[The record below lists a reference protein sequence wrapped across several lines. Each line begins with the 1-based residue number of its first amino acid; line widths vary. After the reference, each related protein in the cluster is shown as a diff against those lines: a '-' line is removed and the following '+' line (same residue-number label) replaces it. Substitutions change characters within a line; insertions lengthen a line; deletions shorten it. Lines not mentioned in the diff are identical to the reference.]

1 MTSYVAPPS
10 DPLRQSTTANSK
22 IVLPRLI
29 RLSAMALALAGVAA
43 FGVIVYSAYQS
54 PKAPEDVPLITA
66 DNSPLREKPA
76 EAGGMEVANRDS
88 TIYSQLDDKSQRS
101 VGGLERLVP
110 PPEQPVAGPALNPA
124 VPGTMADP
132 RRPDGSPA
140 LTSDEIRALQQ
151 QRHAL
156 RGQGGDAGEVAVQ
169 QLSSA
174 ATNLPPGAAQGH
186 LSTVPTERLEPAA
199 PAQKIASAPVVTNNT
214 ASPLEEDQVAAQ
226 AATSPIPEVSA
237 APTAAAP
244 VVQSAPVVLAPQE
257 TKREAVKA
265 PAPAPVAAARPV
277 TGSATRMVQLGAVR
291 TEEAAKAEWRRL
303 QTKFRNQLGNLTV
316 NVQKA
321 DLGARGIYWRIQG
334 GPVSEAESKS
344 ICDALKAAAQSCISV
359 AK

>member
-54 PKAPEDVPLITA
+54 PKAPEDVPMITA

-124 VPGTMADP
+124 TPGSMADP

-156 RGQGGDAGEVAVQ
+156 REQGGDAGEVAVQ

-199 PAQKIASAPVVTNNT
+199 PVQQTASAPVVTNNSS
-214 ASPLEEDQVAAQ
+214 SPLEEDQEAAQ
-226 AATSPIPEVSA
+226 ASAIPDVPA

-265 PAPAPVAAARPV
+265 PAPVAARPV